1 MSIGTQVS
9 ELVHNDRLEARG
21 WRQHQSPR
29 ERDRAVARGAPPTR
43 RLISDAESHGGDP
56 HLRGIDADHL
66 FGDGARAAAKPA
78 QQSTAH
84 NLGIIGDGCRDLDLT
99 VERGDAATSTND
111 DAMGSPGV
119 RDQSTDRQ
127 SAVRTQR
134 GATRGDVGEG
144 AVDPLEASCDERL
157 NIAPCACLA
166 VALWH
171 HRLKAMLRIDAQR
184 EASCAKAANQA
195 IRSGAHAAEFRTGA
209 ASLGAWDAVPM
220 RDATSTL
227 TRRSRAAIYA
237 AIFLAFIDNFALLP
251 VIGPRAQEL
260 GGTPLLVGIAIA
272 AYSLANLAFNPIGG
286 ILADRIG
293 RRRVVVAALVISPL
307 AIGIYALADSLPL
320 FLLARVVHGA
330 SGGVLAAALFALLG
344 DAAPVGERGRT
355 LGRAGALIGIAAV
368 FGPAAAALVS
378 NFFGVNAVFVGVA
391 GFIAIG
397 LAAVLPLLPE
407 TLVVTPA
414 TRPTVGAWRR
424 ILSEPRVRVALL
436 AIFGLEAAVGTVTGF
451 IKDGLI
457 QRALQEGRSQEEALR
472 YAAGASGGLFTI
484 FGVIAIALML
494 SRVSTRVDN
503 RGPFGVSLVGLVAL
517 IGALTLLAIS
527 PTFTIDLV
535 AMLLYGIGYGLIFPA
550 AAGAIAIASAPEE
563 RGRANGAFS
572 FSFDLGIS
580 TGPILSGLV
589 ATAFIGVTPF
599 AGGLALVVLSLALL
613 PIAARGAARGATRG

>member
-1 MSIGTQVS
+1 M
-9 ELVHNDRLEARG
+9 
-21 WRQHQSPR
+21 
-29 ERDRAVARGAPPTR
+29 GAP
-43 RLISDAESHGGDP
+43 
-56 HLRGIDADHL
+56 GI
-66 FGDGARAAAKPA
+66 G
-78 QQSTAH
+78 
-84 NLGIIGDGCRDLDLT
+84 N
-99 VERGDAATSTND
+99 
-111 DAMGSPGV
+111 
-119 RDQSTDRQ
+119 QSTDGQ
-127 SAVRTQR
+127 PAVGAER
-134 GATRGDVGEG
+134 GATRGHLGEG
-144 AVDPLEASCDERL
+144 AVNPLEARGDERL
-157 NIAPCACLA
+157 NIAPRACLA
-166 VALWH
+166 VSLWH
-171 HRLKAMLRIDAQR
+171 HRLEAMLWVNAQR
-184 EASCAKAANQA
+184 EASCAWATNQA
-195 IRSGAHAAEFRTGA
+195 IRSGAHGAEFRMEA
-209 ASLGAWDAVPM
+209 ASLGAWDALPM
-220 RDATSTL
+220 TTTTPTL

-293 RRRVVVAALVISPL
+293 RRRVVVAALIISPV
-307 AIGIYALADSLPL
+307 AIAIYALADSLPL

-368 FGPAAAALVS
+368 FGPASAALVS
-378 NFFGVNAVFVGVA
+378 NLFDVNAVFLGVA

-397 LAAVLPLLPE
+397 LAGVLPLIPE

-457 QRALQEGRSQEEALR
+457 QRALEEGRTQEEALR

-494 SRVSTRVDN
+494 SRISTRVDK
-503 RGPFGVSLVGLVAL
+503 RGPFGISLIGLAAL
-517 IGALTLLAIS
+517 VGALTLLATS

-535 AMLLYGIGYGLIFPA
+535 AMVLYGIGYGLIFPA

-563 RGRANGAFS
+563 RGRANGAFNVA
-572 FSFDLGIS
+572 FDLGIS
-580 TGPILSGLV
+580 AGPILGGLA
-589 ATAFIGVTPF
+589 ATAVIGVTPF
-599 AGGLALVVLSLALL
+599 AGGLALVALSLALL
-613 PIAARGAARGATRG
+613 PLAARGATRG